1 MLIKSEKSRRKFM
14 LNKLKLKLNNLMFHW
29 NVKRAK
35 SLYSTTIKGECQV
48 QYIIDKYINLTKP
61 DDYNI
66 TYEQPIER
74 KTQQWKQE
82 GAIKTY
88 FYQMDIEDGVE
99 EDEIK
104 VIAALNYLCVMLT
117 LMTPEQ
123 RNKYVNQVI
132 DDNTKQMIKKV
143 TEV

>member
-1 MLIKSEKSRRKFM
+1 M